1 MNALRSV
8 IARTGARLGR
18 AGTAGLALLVLAAG
32 FQAGTLYPEK
42 KRLQALERE
51 ISELRQRAMKSPADQ
66 DRSPMSSLAAFYA
79 FFPTPQGLSEI
90 LDRIYGAAKRHSLI
104 LERGEYKPTKST
116 LDGMQQYRVVF
127 PVRGTYPQIR
137 KFVDAAL
144 RDVPALSLESV
155 HFERQKIADTALDA
169 TVTLVVH
176 LGSKP

>member
-1 MNALRSV
+1 MKILRSM
-8 IARTGARLGR
+8 IARAGARLGR
-18 AGTAGLALLVLAAG
+18 AGATGLALLILAAG

-51 ISELRQRAMKSPADQ
+51 ISELRQRATKFPADQ
-66 DRSPMSSLAAFYA
+66 ERSPISSLAAFYA

-90 LDRIYGAAKRHSLI
+90 LDRLYGAAKRHSLV
-104 LERGEYKPTKST
+104 LERGEYKPAKST
-116 LDGMQQYRVVF
+116 VDGMQQYRVVF

-155 HFERQKIADTALDA
+155 HFERQKIADTSLDA